1 MKTLLTLG
9 TVLATLLLGA
19 CASQHGGSHS
29 EAYGEIKT
37 GYETSRT
44 QLIPKPLKLEKAAG
58 MCFSFA
64 EASLSG
70 SLLNGFIP
78 ILKNKLF
85 SNSSK

>member
-1 MKTLLTLG
+1 MKTLLTLD

-44 QLIPKPLKLEKAAG
+44 R
-58 MCFSFA
+58 
-64 EASLSG
+64 
-70 SLLNGFIP
+70 
-78 ILKNKLF
+78 
-85 SNSSK
+85 